1 MNFLSVTGVSKSY
14 AGRPVLRGVSLE
26 VERGSLTAVLGLSG
40 CGKTTLLRVI
50 AGFERAENGMLE
62 LGGSELDGPRR
73 FVAPERR
80 GIGYVPQEGALFP
93 QLTVAG
99 NVAFALPRAERRG
112 ARPQELM
119 RMVGIDQLADRLPH
133 QISGGEQQRV
143 AIARALARRPQV
155 LLLDE
160 PFSAL
165 DAAMRSRLREEVHA
179 LLREQEVTT
188 VLVTHD
194 QEEALSLADSVAVLR
209 QGKIIQ
215 HATPTELYEQPADR
229 ELAGF
234 LGEVNLVPAELRGA
248 IALTRLGELELRGG
262 AADGESLVMLRPE
275 QLEVSAAEGSA
286 GLFGVVEDCRYYGH
300 DALLQIRPDDSA
312 ELLLARVHG
321 EQALPSGTAVRVRAR
336 GPVSAVPE
344 PVE

>member
-1 MNFLSVTGVSKSY
+1 MSFLSVTGVSKSY

-143 AIARALARRPQV
+143 AIARALANEPAV
-155 LLLDE
+155 LLADE
-160 PFSAL
+160 PTGNL
-165 DAAMRSRLREEVHA
+165 DRRNSEVVAEIFHGLA
-179 LLREQEVTT
+179 EGGQTIVM
-188 VLVTHD
+188 VTHD
-194 QEEALSLADSVAVLR
+194 QTLAHKARRIVTMEDGKVVGDAATLREENLATD
-209 QGKIIQ
+209 
-215 HATPTELYEQPADR
+215 
-229 ELAGF
+229 
-234 LGEVNLVPAELRGA
+234 GA
-248 IALTRLGELELRGG
+248 RMDT
-262 AADGESLVMLRPE
+262 D
-275 QLEVSAAEGSA
+275 QK
-286 GLFGVVEDCRYYGH
+286 
-300 DALLQIRPDDSA
+300 
-312 ELLLARVHG
+312 
-321 EQALPSGTAVRVRAR
+321 
-336 GPVSAVPE
+336 
-344 PVE
+344 